1 MSRGHLQF
9 FYIQNNTWACSE
21 VQNSFRPDVFICPL
35 LKSSNCSVSM
45 WKTWISSIHCVPWGL
60 FWHLLVI
67 CMYVVWAQHVYKT
80 STNLAIFIIK
90 ESANLYIK
98 IYLEVSRNFVFHQTS
113 RHKSY
118 ILSTIFNVH
127 FWVVFSFHR
136 RKIYNL
142 HDLQYEKNTQ
152 PTSVLS

>member
-67 CMYVVWAQHVYKT
+67 CSLSATCLQNFYKFG
-80 STNLAIFIIK
+80 NFY
-90 ESANLYIK
+90 YIK
-98 IYLEVSRNFVFHQTS
+98 IYLEVTRNFVFHQTS

>member
-90 ESANLYIK
+90 ESAKLYQDLPRSYTK
-98 IYLEVSRNFVFHQTS
+98 FRFSPNFAAQ
-113 RHKSY
+113 
-118 ILSTIFNVH
+118 ILYTVNYFQCSLLGCIQFP
-127 FWVVFSFHR
+127 S
-136 RKIYNL
+136 
-142 HDLQYEKNTQ
+142 
-152 PTSVLS
+152 S